1 MRGVVDPNF
10 QPGDTFINTQ
20 ILLMQST
27 EMLSKANQLAGIQE
41 GYKGPI
47 VKRVPGTMLVDLSVE
62 SRNPEVA
69 AKMANTIAE
78 VYLESVRS
86 RKVEITFTGMNLL
99 RDQLEEVRKSR
110 EVAQEELLAF
120 KNEHQIFNLQ
130 ENYATLV
137 SQISSLNGIATD
149 AKLEETELA
158 TALASIKENRSNAV
172 RLMPYLV
179 PPGSDAGS
187 NLGSLKMLYFTHET
201 TLPGLLMQYN
211 EAHTA
216 VKTHRQV
223 SQMLKEAQEAEVDTS
238 IDGLELRYQRSKK
251 RRELIDQQIAGLRQ
265 QLTEL
270 DRISGDYRMRET
282 ACESLD
288 ATYTMLVNR
297 INEIKISSAATTVD
311 TSSIFLVTPAFKATI
326 PFFPNTGKVLRI
338 ALLLGVAR
346 RRTLVYSGS
355 ITTKSPALKKLMPS
369 FKTNC
374 RFRRRCHCLKR
385 MKWSC

>member
-1 MRGVVDPNF
+1 MENNASTNTSSLPAGLSQDSEQDNILHTLLEGYSVYVRPYLWLDILTVILFLIGGVVYLKTAIPLYRSTCQLHVNSQDLKVTDMRGIVDPNF

-62 SRNPEVA
+62 SHNPDVA

-110 EVAQEELLAF
+110 EVAMTELLEF
-120 KNEHQIFNLQ
+120 KNKHQIFNLQ
-130 ENYATLV
+130 ENYTALV

-158 TALASIKENRSNAV
+158 TTLASIKENRSNAV

-179 PPGSDAGS
+179 PSGSDAGG
-187 NLGSLKMLYFTHET
+187 NLSSLKMLYFTHET

-223 SQMLKEAQEAEVDTS
+223 SQMLKDAQEAEVDTS

-251 RRELIDQQIAGLRQ
+251 RRELV
-265 QLTEL
+265 
-270 DRISGDYRMRET
+270 DR
-282 ACESLD
+282 C
-288 ATYTMLVNR
+288 
-297 INEIKISSAATTVD
+297 
-311 TSSIFLVTPAFKATI
+311 
-326 PFFPNTGKVLRI
+326 
-338 ALLLGVAR
+338 
-346 RRTLVYSGS
+346 
-355 ITTKSPALKKLMPS
+355 
-369 FKTNC
+369 C
-374 RFRRRCHCLKR
+374 R
-385 MKWSC
+385 